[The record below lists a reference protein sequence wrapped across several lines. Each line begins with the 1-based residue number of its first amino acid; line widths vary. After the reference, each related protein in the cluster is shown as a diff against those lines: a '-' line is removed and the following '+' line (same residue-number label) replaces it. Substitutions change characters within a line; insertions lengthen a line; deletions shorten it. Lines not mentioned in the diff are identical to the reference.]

1 MIQIYHN
8 TRCSKSREALSL
20 IQEQGIDHKVIE
32 YLKTPFS
39 VEEFKKLL
47 VKLNLKPEQLLRKD
61 EKLYKEKLKQLNLS
75 DEEWINIMLKNPE
88 LIERPIIV
96 KGNKAVVGRPV
107 ERVIELL
114 K

>member
-8 TRCSKSREALSL
+8 TRCSKSREALNL
-20 IQEQGIDHKVIE
+20 IQEQGIDHEVIE
-32 YLKTPFS
+32 YLKTPLS
-39 VEEFKKLL
+39 VEEFKRLL
-47 VKLNLKPEQLLRKD
+47 AKLNLKPEELLRKE

-75 DEEWINIMLKNPE
+75 DEEWITIMLKNPE

>member
-8 TRCSKSREALSL
+8 TRCSKSREALRL
-20 IQEQGIDHKVIE
+20 IQEQGIDHEVIE
-32 YLKTPFS
+32 YLKKTPS

-47 VKLNLKPEQLLRKD
+47 AKLNFKPEQLLRKD